1 MSSGNLLEIYYD
13 RVIDTKKIELTKENC
28 DEYDY
33 YFSEKEIDGVS
44 YTIFYKKDDKEENYI
59 KDENGLPSNKIE
71 IEITKKYS
79 HIAPPCSKYQYSFAD
94 VDKDGSGRNS
104 STGEMFRERIG
115 NYFMLEVA
123 WDLIPNSV
131 EFNNW
136 YKVLTHLPPYFH
148 IKSLSPNG
156 NIEEKK
162 VYRGDISTDLYLF
175 IKDRQIWQGLS
186 TTFTQWDIDKYSD
199 NEEPILNEVENL
211 T

>member
-1 MSSGNLLEIYYD
+1 
-13 RVIDTKKIELTKENC
+13 
-28 DEYDY
+28 
-33 YFSEKEIDGVS
+33 
-44 YTIFYKKDDKEENYI
+44 
-59 KDENGLPSNKIE
+59 
-71 IEITKKYS
+71 
-79 HIAPPCSKYQYSFAD
+79 
-94 VDKDGSGRNS
+94 
-104 STGEMFRERIG
+104 
-115 NYFMLEVA
+115 MLEVA

-136 YKVLTHLPPYFH
+136 YKVLTHLPPYFY